1 MTSHMTRKSDSA
13 HLYIRGYKIKLTLS
27 QWKLVSTQR

>member
-1 MTSHMTRKSDSA
+1 MTSHMIRKSDSA
-13 HLYIRGYKIKLTLS
+13 QLYIRGYKIKLTLS